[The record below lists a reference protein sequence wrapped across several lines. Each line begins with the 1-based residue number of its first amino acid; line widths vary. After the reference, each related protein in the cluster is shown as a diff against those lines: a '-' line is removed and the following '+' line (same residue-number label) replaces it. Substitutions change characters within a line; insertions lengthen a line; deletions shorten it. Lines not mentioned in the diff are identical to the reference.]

1 MVASRT
7 AKTQGTGSRNMGYD
21 VPRHVLVTGLFRVAD
36 PAKVG
41 RTPMLVVAGGKD
53 AIFTVEEEKQT
64 AAAYGAELRLF
75 ADQAHNLMAEPRWR
89 EVPTPSMIGSPTA
102 PGCVAKPDRDRETHF
117 FADLPCDYAAE
128 RDLERTK

>member
-1 MVASRT
+1 VKALVTLNTHHLVNGPS
-7 AKTQGTGSRNMGYD
+7 KVVEQFFSGSSD
-21 VPRHVLVTGLFRVAD
+21 VDFEAWEAQLVRESFGVLVTGLFRIAD

-41 RTPMLVVAGGKD
+41 GTPMLVVAGGKD

-89 EVPTPSMIGSPTA
+89 EVADAIDEWLSNRARMSSGA
-102 PGCVAKPDRDRETHF
+102 PARS
-117 FADLPCDYAAE
+117 
-128 RDLERTK
+128 